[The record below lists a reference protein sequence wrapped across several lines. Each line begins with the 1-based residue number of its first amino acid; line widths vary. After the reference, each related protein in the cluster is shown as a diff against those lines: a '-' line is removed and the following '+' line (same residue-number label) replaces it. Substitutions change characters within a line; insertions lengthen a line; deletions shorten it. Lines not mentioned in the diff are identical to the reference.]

1 MVVSSKLQIIQDHF
15 EQNITLDSSD
25 NRIFTYLVLAE
36 QDLQVKL
43 NVDVLDNSSLELKII
58 VVNVN
63 SNNINIDS
71 NVNVAKDNNNCK
83 VQMLCYGMN
92 KSKTKL
98 VSNVSVGAT
107 TQNNHTNQMITGILL
122 SPNAKIIG
130 EPNLQINALNVYA
143 KHSLNIG
150 TLDKAEIF
158 YLMSKKIPLKETKQI
173 LIHAYLIEMLKELDE
188 SQTTLCLQKIHER
201 ID

>member
-1 MVVSSKLQIIQDHF
+1 MVASSKLQIIQDHF
-15 EQNITLDSSD
+15 EQNITLDSND
-25 NRIFTYLVLAE
+25 NKTFTYLVLAE
-36 QDLQVKL
+36 KDLQVKL
-43 NVDVLDNSSLELKII
+43 NVDVLDNSFLELKIV
-58 VVNVN
+58 VVNIN
-63 SNNINIDS
+63 SNDINIES

-83 VQMLCYGMN
+83 VKMLCYGMN

-98 VSNVSVGAT
+98 VSNLNVGT
-107 TQNNHTNQMITGILL
+107 TTKNNHTNQTITGILL
-122 SPNAKIIG
+122 SPDAKIIG

-173 LIHAYLIEMLKELDE
+173 LIHAYLVEMLKELDE
-188 SQTTLCLQKIHER
+188 SQKTLCLQKIHER
-201 ID
+201 IN

>member
-15 EQNITLDSSD
+15 EQNITLDSND
-25 NRIFTYLVLAE
+25 NRIFTYLVLPE
-36 QDLQVKL
+36 TDLQVKL
-43 NVDVLDNSSLELKII
+43 NVNVLDNSALELKII

-63 SNNINIDS
+63 SNDINIES

-83 VQMLCYGMN
+83 VKMLCYGMN

-98 VSNVSVGAT
+98 VSNLNVEAT
-107 TQNNHTNQMITGILL
+107 TKNNHTNQMITGILL

-188 SQTTLCLQKIHER
+188 SQKTLCLQKIHER